1 MKRRTLAC
9 SLLAIASIAA
19 LAAYGLAERR
29 NGPSLSAR
37 LEQIV
42 PVTRH
47 REISCAEVA
56 ASHPLVL
63 LALGQSNAGNHGSP
77 PSHAREPL
85 TLIAEGKCIKASDPL
100 PGGTGTGG
108 SIWQRLPAELA
119 MQKYP
124 QPVVLSVIAVDATTI
139 DDWTDPLSPLGKRL
153 NAHVAS
159 MRRLGLAP
167 ALALWQQG
175 EADARIGTG
184 ANGYASGLSRLATA
198 LSEAGATA
206 PIILARST
214 VCRSA
219 PNTLIRSAI
228 ESIATSDRRFRLGP
242 DTDTLSSGTFRNGCH
257 LTSDGLDSAAKLW
270 AAAIIGQASTI
281 NPARFQ

>member
-1 MKRRTLAC
+1 MKRRILAC
-9 SLLAIASIAA
+9 SLLTIAS
-19 LAAYGLAERR
+19 LATFAVYSLVERR
-29 NGPSLSAR
+29 NGTSLSTR

-42 PVTRH
+42 PVAGH

-63 LALGQSNAGNHGSP
+63 LALGQSNAGNHGAP
-77 PSHAREPL
+77 PSHTTTPL
-85 TLIAEGKCIKASDPL
+85 TLIAERKCIMASDPL

-119 MQKYP
+119 MEKYAR
-124 QPVVLSVIAVDATTI
+124 PVVLSVIAVDATSI
-139 DDWTDPLSPLGKRL
+139 GDWTDPHSPLGKRL
-153 NAHVAS
+153 VAHVAA

-167 ALALWQQG
+167 DLMLWQQG
-175 EADARIGTG
+175 EADARIGTA
-184 ANGYASGLSRLATA
+184 ANDYANGLSRLAAT
-198 LSEAGATA
+198 LSEAGSTT

-219 PNTLIRSAI
+219 PNTSLRSAI
-228 ESIATSDRRFRLGP
+228 ESIVASDRRFRLGP
-242 DTDTLSSGTFRNGCH
+242 DIDSLSSETFRNGCH
-257 LTSDGLDSAAKLW
+257 LTSKGLDSAAKLW

-281 NPARFQ
+281 SPARFQ

>member
-9 SLLAIASIAA
+9 SLLAIASLAA
-19 LAAYGLAERR
+19 LSAYSLAERR
-29 NGPSLSAR
+29 HSPSLSTR

-42 PVTRH
+42 PVAGH

-56 ASHPLVL
+56 ASRPLVL

-77 PSHAREPL
+77 SSRATEPL
-85 TLIAEGKCIKASDPL
+85 TLIAEGKCIVASDPL

-119 MQKYP
+119 MQKYAR
-124 QPVVLSVIAVDATTI
+124 PVVLSVIAVDATTI

-159 MRRLGLAP
+159 MLRLGLAP

-184 ANGYASGLSRLATA
+184 ANDYASGLSRLAA
-198 LSEAGATA
+198 MLSEAGAVA

-219 PNTLIRSAI
+219 PNTSIRSAI
-228 ESIATSDRRFRLGP
+228 ESIATNDRRFRLGP
-242 DTDTLSSGTFRNGCH
+242 DTDTLSSDTFRNGCH